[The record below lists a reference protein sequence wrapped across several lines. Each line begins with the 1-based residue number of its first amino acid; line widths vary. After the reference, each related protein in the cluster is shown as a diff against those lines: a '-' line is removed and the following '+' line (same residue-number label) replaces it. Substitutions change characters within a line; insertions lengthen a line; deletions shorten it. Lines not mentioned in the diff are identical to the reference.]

1 MCRSKTGA
9 QLSYC
14 SFSFVRRGSEGLEE
28 KKIKSQL
35 QEQLLMWNKGVALFM
50 QQHLVTVNIQLASNS
65 FASSFKGVCE
75 RLDTWTARFHR
86 GESFFFN
93 RRPYKMEPNSPKKIQ
108 FAVPAFQS
116 QLDPEASEQIR
127 KRRPTPASL
136 VILNENSPPEI
147 NDNRTTSTHEENVS
161 PKQRK
166 QSVYSGP
173 TMKGGSEQAKPLLYT
188 DDRHQSSSM
197 SHQQTVTESTSL
209 LLKPTRK
216 DTPYHP
222 DLPRFPGVTQIKNQK
237 NSSFPEEE
245 EQNDEDDECD
255 H

>member
-136 VILNENSPPEI
+136 VILNENSPPE
-147 NDNRTTSTHEENVS
+147 RFSQTEETKCLLRPYHERYC
-161 PKQRK
+161 P
-166 QSVYSGP
+166 
-173 TMKGGSEQAKPLLYT
+173 GGSEQAKPLLYT